1 MVETDTDK
9 TNANTSD
16 VKSGTGHSNGVGSCE
31 PNTAQSQPA
40 ILQTTSG
47 TIVPFVTN
55 DKNIIE
61 REEQYRPF
69 DPEKGDVLAPSF
81 HQLPPPYNDG
91 GPTRAD
97 FETAITLTG
106 YGKFHYI
113 LLGIC
118 GLVSTSE
125 EMDVISMSF
134 ILPSAQC
141 DLNLN
146 THTKGWLNCIIFV
159 GMMVGAYFWGS
170 LADSLGRKRVLIVIS
185 YMNAFCIVA
194 SSFSQNFEL
203 FMLFRFLNGAAL
215 GGAGPVI
222 WSYFAEFQ
230 PKHKRGSM
238 LSFMAAFWT
247 LGNLLVASMAWLIIP
262 TDIGFEST
270 EFVYNSW
277 RIFLVIC
284 ALPSFIVAILL
295 MYLPESPKF
304 LLSCGRF
311 EEALAI
317 FRGIYV
323 TNTGN
328 DPSTYPVKEL
338 LIDDQLRAELEDVK
352 KPIKNKYKR
361 MFVDIADN
369 SKQLFQSPILKFT
382 IISITINFTFHIGYY
397 GLMMWFPELFNRF
410 DAYAESHPDVENVGV
425 CQVTEFVV
433 KQNQEIHHECNDHIP
448 STVFL
453 ESLITVSA
461 ALPANIIAVSLNYCY
476 LESRVNQCLYFRSLE
491 WIVWAESSS

>member
-16 VKSGTGHSNGVGSCE
+16 VKSGASHSNGVGSLE
-31 PNTAQSQPA
+31 PSIQESPPA
-40 ILQTTSG
+40 IIQTTSG
-47 TIVPFVTN
+47 AIVPFVTG
-55 DKNIIE
+55 DKNLIE

-69 DPEKGDVLAPSF
+69 DPEKGDVLAQSF
-81 HQLPPPYNDG
+81 HQQPPPYNDG

-141 DLNLN
+141 DLDLN

-159 GMMVGAYFWGS
+159 GMMVGAYVWGS

-262 TDIGFEST
+262 RELGFESQ

-277 RIFLVIC
+277 RIFLVLC
-284 ALPSFIVAILL
+284 AVPSFIVAILL

-361 MFVDIADN
+361 MFSDIADN

-410 DAYAESHPDVENVGV
+410 DAYAESHPDVTDVGV

-433 KQNQEIHHECNDHIP
+433 KKNQELHHECNDHIP

-453 ESLITVSA
+453 ESLITVAA
-461 ALPANIIAVSLNYCY
+461 ALPANVIAVSLMK
-476 LESRVNQCLYFRSLE
+476 LQLLLTMF
-491 WIVWAESSS
+491 I

>member
-1 MVETDTDK
+1 MVETDTDQ
-9 TNANTSD
+9 TNVHGSD
-16 VKSGTGHSNGVGSCE
+16 VKDSVRHTNGVGSRE
-31 PNTAQSQPA
+31 PSTIESRPA
-40 ILQTTSG
+40 IIQTSSG
-47 TIVPFVTN
+47 ALVPFTSTG
-55 DKNIIE
+55 DKNQIAS
-61 REEQYRPF
+61 EEQYRPF
-69 DPEKGDVLAPSF
+69 DPERGDALAQSF
-81 HQLPPPYNDG
+81 HERPPPYNDD

-97 FETAITLTG
+97 FETAIELTG

-159 GMMVGAYFWGS
+159 GMMVGAYVWGS

-185 YMNAFCIVA
+185 YMNALCIFA
-194 SSFSQNFEL
+194 SSFSQNYEL
-203 FMLFRFLNGAAL
+203 FMIFRFLNGAAL

-262 TDIGFEST
+262 TDIGYESP
-270 EFVYNSW
+270 EFTYNSW

-284 ALPSFIVAILL
+284 AIPSFIVAILL

-328 DPSTYPVKEL
+328 DPSMYPVKEL
-338 LIDDQLRAELEDVK
+338 LIDDKLRAELEDVK

-361 MFVDIADN
+361 MFVDIIDN
-369 SKQLFQSPILKFT
+369 SKQLFQQPILKFT
-382 IISITINFTFHIGYY
+382 IVSITINLTFHIGYY

-410 DAYAESHPDVENVGV
+410 DAYAESHPDVKDVGV
-425 CQVTEFVV
+425 CAVTDYVV
-433 KQNQEIHHECNDHIP
+433 KQHQELNHECNDHIP

-453 ESLITVSA
+453 ESLITVAA
-461 ALPANIIAVSLNYCY
+461 ALPANVIAVSFTAFFFFQFW
-476 LESRVNQCLYFRSLE
+476 SQFQ
-491 WIVWAESSS
+491 